1 MKTVYLVQTQTYLF
15 RSGKAYDSVWRTI
28 GIYTNR
34 DCAEK
39 VAESYDDLITNGHVI
54 DVQLNKEY
62 DNL

>member
-15 RSGKAYDSVWRTI
+15 RSGKAYECFWRTI

-39 VAESYDDLITNGHVI
+39 VAESYYDLITNGHVI